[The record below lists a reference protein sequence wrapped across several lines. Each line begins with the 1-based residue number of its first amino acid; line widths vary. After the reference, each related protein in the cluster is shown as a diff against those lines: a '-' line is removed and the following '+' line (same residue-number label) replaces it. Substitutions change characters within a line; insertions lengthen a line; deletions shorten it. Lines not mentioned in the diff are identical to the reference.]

1 MARGFYAILAV
12 LIVVLA
18 GCSGA
23 GPTDDGAT
31 PTATSSGSGGTGGTG
46 SGGGGSGGTGGS
58 GTGGGSGGTGD
69 DGAGSGG
76 SGTADAVWDPYD
88 FREGEFYA
96 YEIREGGEF
105 LGTFT
110 WEVLSVAEDSV
121 TVAVTGDVDGQRF
134 EVQTTGAPETAYNSL
149 LTNPAGSYVFI
160 ALYGPYVGAFRGET
174 LAIGQG
180 WSYSSGSDSLS
191 YRIER
196 TDSIAGRDVFVTVV
210 RENDVPQYETWIDAD
225 LAFAAK
231 TVIYDEGEVD
241 VEVRLT
247 EYRD

>member
-1 MARGFYAILAV
+1 MARGFYTILAV
-12 LIVVLA
+12 LMLVLA
-18 GCSGA
+18 GCGGA

-31 PTATSSGSGGTGGTG
+31 PTTTSSGSGGGGGT
-46 SGGGGSGGTGGS
+46 GGGGSGS
-58 GTGGGSGGTGD
+58 SGGSGGGS
-69 DGAGSGG
+69 SGG
-76 SGTADAVWDPYD
+76 SGSADAIWDPYD

-96 YEIREGGEF
+96 YEIQEDGEF

-110 WEVLSVAEDSV
+110 WEVLSVDEDSV
-121 TVAVTGDVDGQRF
+121 TVAVTGDVDGQSF
-134 EVQTTGAPETAYNSL
+134 EVTTTGAPETAYNSL
-149 LTNPAGSYVFI
+149 LTNPAGSYVFV

-174 LAIGQG
+174 LAVGQG

-210 RENDVPQYETWIDAD
+210 RENDVPQYETWIDAE

-231 TVIYDEGEVD
+231 TVIYDQGEVD
-241 VEVRLT
+241 LEVRLT
-247 EYRD
+247 EYRN

>member
-12 LIVVLA
+12 LMLVLA
-18 GCSGA
+18 GCGGA

-31 PTATSSGSGGTGGTG
+31 PTTTSSGSGGTGSGSG
-46 SGGGGSGGTGGS
+46 SGGGSS
-58 GTGGGSGGTGD
+58 GTGGDGGGSD
-69 DGAGSGG
+69 G

-88 FREGEFYA
+88 FREGEFYE

-121 TVAVTGDVDGQRF
+121 TVAVTGDVDGQSF
-134 EVQTTGAPETAYNSL
+134 EVQTTGPPETAYNSL

-174 LAIGQG
+174 LAVGQG
-180 WSYSSGSDSLS
+180 WSYSSGTDSLS

-210 RENDVPQYETWIDAD
+210 RENDVPQYETWIDAE
-225 LAFAAK
+225 LAFAAR

-247 EYRD
+247 EYRA